1 MATPGTS
8 RCYCGSQCALLHRHH
23 LEHHRPRQ
31 WTSWTCRPATHWCD
45 QVHSP
50 PESYLNATLP
60 QDPCGP
66 KAVKETPVSD
76 NGTTP
81 GTSMVPEETLLSL
94 VLEDPD

>member
-8 RCYCGSQCALLHRHH
+8 RCYCGSQCALLHRLH
-23 LEHHRPRQ
+23 LAHHRPRQ
-31 WTSWTCRPATHWCD
+31 WTSWTHCPATHWC
-45 QVHSP
+45 VHVHP
-50 PESYLNATLP
+50 PPDFYFNATLP